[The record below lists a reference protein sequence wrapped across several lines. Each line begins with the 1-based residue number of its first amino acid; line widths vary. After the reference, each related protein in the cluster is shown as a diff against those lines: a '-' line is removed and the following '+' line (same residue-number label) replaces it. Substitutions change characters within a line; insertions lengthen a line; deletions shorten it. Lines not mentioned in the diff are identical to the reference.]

1 MTVGSGRSQREVRT
15 APLRGAPDRV
25 LAPEEP
31 TDDHQHHAAPHAV
44 LRQRTARMRM
54 QGEEAVSIVVT
65 LIYIAAAVT
74 VLLILDV
81 YETRP

>member
-1 MTVGSGRSQREVRT
+1 
-15 APLRGAPDRV
+15 
-25 LAPEEP
+25 
-31 TDDHQHHAAPHAV
+31 
-44 LRQRTARMRM
+44 MRM